1 MKACKHCLHHHR
13 NVCLKHGVRDA
24 PKVDPLHVCP
34 SWTVRPH
41 SYKLDVICPYC
52 GEENAA
58 VAELKFKDGES
69 KECNCILCKKIY
81 TVTAQV
87 AITYTTET
95 RWESNIQ

>member
-13 NVCLKHGVRDA
+13 DVCLKHGVNNA
-24 PKVDPLHVCP
+24 IKVEPLHVCP

-52 GEENAA
+52 GEENVAA
-58 VAELKFKDGES
+58 AELKFRDGES
-69 KECNCILCKKIY
+69 KMYTCDLCKRRFS
-81 TVTAQV
+81 VTAQV

-95 RWESNIQ
+95 EWESNIQ